1 MENKINLKQYTFVD
15 LMNTRDE
22 EKLKHYTILNY
33 IINKNSYPISEGGIN
48 HARLLD
54 DLQDYEHYL
63 ASDL

>member
-1 MENKINLKQYTFVD
+1 MEKKINPKQYTFVD
-15 LMNTRDE
+15 LMETRNE

-33 IINKNSYPISEGGIN
+33 IINKNSYPISEGGVN
-48 HARLLD
+48 YKRLLD